1 MHRISVTGQRKKACW
16 SQQVYPLDADRF
28 TIMDQ
33 DDCFILTF
41 AQLYCLEGPD
51 GAQINIRIR
60 QNGADITDQQE
71 PASN

>member
-1 MHRISVTGQRKKACW
+1 
-16 SQQVYPLDADRF
+16 
-28 TIMDQ
+28 MDQ